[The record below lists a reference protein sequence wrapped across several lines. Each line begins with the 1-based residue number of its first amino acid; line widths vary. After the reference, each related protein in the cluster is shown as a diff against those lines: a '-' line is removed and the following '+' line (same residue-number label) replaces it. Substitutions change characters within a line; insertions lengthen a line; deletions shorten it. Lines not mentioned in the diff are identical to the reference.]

1 MQILKILTRSY
12 LDNVYLDTIDK
23 VQAKDELKKENKRVE
38 KPSGSRDTQNHGED
52 NPESTTEPKGK
63 AGRPPKYMKTDE
75 MLWKNQKLKTLVNEF
90 NTLTGESIEI
100 NKVGKNKLKAYA
112 TNGNEMTRTQTIKI
126 LTEHNKTMQP
136 QATRGI

>member
-1 MQILKILTRSY
+1 
-12 LDNVYLDTIDK
+12 
-23 VQAKDELKKENKRVE
+23 
-38 KPSGSRDTQNHGED
+38 
-52 NPESTTEPKGK
+52 
-63 AGRPPKYMKTDE
+63 MKTDE